1 MDDAS
6 PLSQLTEAVLEAD
19 LHVFDIPPA
28 KPRIYLPYG
37 GLWSHRIFTAKNPP
51 MGARISYWLR
61 EYTGA
66 TVKVT
71 ITDAHD
77 NKIRKLTGSNRGGIN
92 RVVWDLQLESHDRF
106 DNPEAWMGQT
116 VFVPAGE
123 YTATVSVDKESAKKD
138 FAVLPSPIGNN

>member
-1 MDDAS
+1 M
-6 PLSQLTEAVLEAD
+6 
-19 LHVFDIPPA
+19 
-28 KPRIYLPYG
+28 
-37 GLWSHRIFTAKNPP
+37 FTAKNPP

-77 NKIRKLTGSNRGGIN
+77 NEVRTLTGSNRGGIN

-106 DNPEAWMGQT
+106 DNPEAGLGQT
-116 VFVPAGE
+116 VFVPPGE
-123 YTATVSVDKESAKKD
+123 YTATVSMDLESAKKK
-138 FAVLPSPIGNN
+138 FTVLPSPIGNN